1 MVKRFKNEVKASQ
14 YLSEIKIDFIVQE
27 FVDLP
32 LEFGVY
38 YVRFPNEERGFVNSI
53 TGKEFLYV
61 EGDGRK
67 TLQELIFEKDRARLQ
82 WEFLRKKYH
91 SRLNEIIAPG
101 EKLELVSIG
110 NHCL

>member
-1 MVKRFKNEVKASQ
+1 MVKRVNNESEASQ

-53 TGKEFLYV
+53 TAKEFLYV
-61 EGDGRK
+61 QGDGLK
-67 TLQELIFEKDRARLQ
+67 TLQELIFEKDRARLHGI
-82 WEFLRKKYH
+82 FK
-91 SRLNEIIAPG
+91 
-101 EKLELVSIG
+101 EKIPLQVK
-110 NHCL
+110 